1 MRVTLN
7 GEARELPEGASLAE
21 LLAGNGINLSSSAV
35 AVNSV
40 VVPRSRVAETRLSE
54 GDRVEVIG
62 AVGGG

>member
-21 LLAGNGINLSSSAV
+21 LLAGNGIDLSSSAV
-35 AVNSV
+35 AVNAV
-40 VVPRSRVAETRLSE
+40 VVPRSRVAEIRLSE